1 MVQDTLEYNNI
12 SEETLGYMY
21 SGTFKFKNNAILFKN
36 NKTGKIDQIFCTD
49 ISIASWIQL
58 SIGLG
63 LRIKTNNGNFRR
75 FGGFSEQDKDKIA
88 KFCES
93 NYSLNIGEVKYSV
106 KGHNWGNPHF
116 DGSMLSLELPNKS
129 GDINETALEIPLN
142 YVSRCTSGKNEIALE
157 FHQNDDAPVSLVEI
171 RFHIPSSETD
181 PDPVKTFHER
191 VMEKANVIQVVGDAI
206 AIFTE
211 AQCLTPRG
219 RYDIKLY
226 PTFAQLHGKSFDYKI
241 PYSTILRLFVLPH
254 KDHRQIYFVISLDP
268 PIKQGQTRYPFLI
281 LLFEKDEEITMK
293 LSLNEK
299 QIKENYEGKLSQE
312 MSGKTFEIFS
322 RLIKALS
329 GNKITVPGNFKSHN
343 GSSSCISCSYKAA
356 AGYLYPLERCFVFVH
371 KPPLAIRFDEVA
383 SVNFARSSGMTTKTF
398 DFEIATKSGTDHV
411 FSNIAK
417 EEYSSLYDFIKTKN
431 LIVRNV
437 GGKLSSSDK
446 VAQENDFDDDDEPDD
461 PYLNRVKA
469 EADQEDEES
478 QDEDFAPTEDN
489 EDVDEEYDSNAQS
502 SSAES
507 VTSHVS
513 DSRSKSKTPNKD
525 KKTHKKSS
533 IPDSHKKIKTMER
546 TVNDNVL
553 EDSDEEKD
561 VKVELPKATPNP
573 TKKDSTKKSSTSGG
587 AASSKKNKEKTT
599 SKKKKTN
606 KDKDPDLPKR
616 PLSTYFMWLQENRE
630 RLKRENPKASIIEIT
645 KIGGEA
651 WRNITDKSRW
661 EKLSLKAKDEYII
674 AMKNYQAK
682 KANLSSKTT
691 DNVQTKSKSKSDD
704 DGDKSS
710 DLSSLDD

>member
-1 MVQDTLEYNNI
+1 
-12 SEETLGYMY
+12 
-21 SGTFKFKNNAILFKN
+21 
-36 NKTGKIDQIFCTD
+36 
-49 ISIASWIQL
+49 
-58 SIGLG
+58 
-63 LRIKTNNGNFRR
+63 
-75 FGGFSEQDKDKIA
+75 
-88 KFCES
+88 
-93 NYSLNIGEVKYSV
+93 
-106 KGHNWGNPHF
+106 
-116 DGSMLSLELPNKS
+116 
-129 GDINETALEIPLN
+129 
-142 YVSRCTSGKNEIALE
+142 
-157 FHQNDDAPVSLVEI
+157 
-171 RFHIPSSETD
+171 
-181 PDPVKTFHER
+181 
-191 VMEKANVIQVVGDAI
+191 
-206 AIFTE
+206 
-211 AQCLTPRG
+211 
-219 RYDIKLY
+219 
-226 PTFAQLHGKSFDYKI
+226 
-241 PYSTILRLFVLPH
+241 
-254 KDHRQIYFVISLDP
+254 
-268 PIKQGQTRYPFLI
+268 
-281 LLFEKDEEITMK
+281 MK

-312 MSGKTFEIFS
+312 MSHKTFEIFS

-343 GSSSCISCSYKAA
+343 GSSSCISCSYKAV

-478 QDEDFAPTEDN
+478 QDENFVPTEDN
-489 EDVDEEYDSNAQS
+489 EDVDEEYDINAQS

-507 VTSHVS
+507 VTSH
-513 DSRSKSKTPNKD
+513 
-525 KKTHKKSS
+525 
-533 IPDSHKKIKTMER
+533 IKTMER

-573 TKKDSTKKSSTSGG
+573 TKKDSTKKSSTSVG

-606 KDKDPDLPKR
+606 KDKDPDLPKGCL
-616 PLSTYFMWLQENRE
+616 PTYFIWLQENRE
-630 RLKRENPKASIIEIT
+630 RLKRENTKASIIEIT

-661 EKLSLKAKDEYII
+661 EELSLKVKDEYITP
-674 AMKNYQAK
+674 MKNYQAK
-682 KANLSSKTT
+682 KANVSSKTT
-691 DNVQTKSKSKSDD
+691 DNVQTKSKPKSDD